1 MSLNT
6 PPVEESE
13 ASDCKSA
20 VAGSMDD
27 ESSINPRRIP
37 TDSSDLASSTHDA
50 AEESDGN
57 QWKGLPTDSSDPND
71 SREADEVNR
80 SMGLSAGSSDRY
92 CVSGFEHD
100 EHLRGAAFEMLAA
113 TDEDKARSER
123 GRGRQRERGVSRSR
137 SGAACEEGSDSDDST
152 KAVRSSGLQL
162 QTLPQRAR
170 GGSERSHREH
180 MSKVPSLLGV
190 PVSIGR
196 RK

>member
-27 ESSINPRRIP
+27 EGSINAPRIP
-37 TDSSDLASSTHDA
+37 TDCKSAVAGSTHDA
-50 AEESDGN
+50 AEESDGSPF
-57 QWKGLPTDSSDPND
+57 KGLPTDSSDPND

-80 SMGLSAGSSDRY
+80 SMGLPAGSSDRY

-100 EHLRGAAFEMLAA
+100 EHLRGAAFGLLAA

-152 KAVRSSGLQL
+152 KAVRSSGLRL
-162 QTLPQRAR
+162 QSLPQHAR
-170 GGSERSHREH
+170 WSRLSGPGE
-180 MSKVPSLLGV
+180 VPSD
-190 PVSIGR
+190 PTANI
-196 RK
+196 

>member
-20 VAGSMDD
+20 VAGS
-27 ESSINPRRIP
+27 
-37 TDSSDLASSTHDA
+37 THDA

-57 QWKGLPTDSSDPND
+57 PFKGLPTDSSDPND
-71 SREADEVNR
+71 SREVDEVNR
-80 SMGLSAGSSDRY
+80 SMSLPAGSSDRY

-100 EHLRGAAFEMLAA
+100 EHLRGAAFGLLAA

-152 KAVRSSGLQL
+152 KAVRSSGLQS
-162 QTLPQRAR
+162 LPQRAR
-170 GGSERSHREH
+170 RGSAVLSQRAMRGSERSHREH
-180 MSKVPSLLGV
+180 MSRVPSLLGV